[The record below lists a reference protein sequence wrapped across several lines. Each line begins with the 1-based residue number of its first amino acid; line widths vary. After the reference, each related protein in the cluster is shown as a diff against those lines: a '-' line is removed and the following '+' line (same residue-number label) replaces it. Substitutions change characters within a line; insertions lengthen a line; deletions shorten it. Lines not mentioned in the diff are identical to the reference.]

1 MNGKPHI
8 GKYSG
13 GRIVWAIAGLML
25 AGCSAASAQQTN
37 MPARPDYS
45 FFRIIVDRNIFNPDR
60 YPRQSRSSR
69 RDTREGPAVDAFS
82 LVGTMS
88 YQKGTFA
95 FFDGT
100 SSDYRKVLKLD
111 DAIAGYK
118 VTEITPN
125 AVTLK
130 TTDKQIEMK
139 VGSQMRHEDQGG
151 WQLVS
156 QSELPSETAENSAAA
171 DTSSSSATENSSG
184 DEGNDVLKKLMQ
196 QREQE
201 LK

>member
-1 MNGKPHI
+1 MNLKPHI
-8 GKYSG
+8 GKCSG
-13 GRIVWAIAGLML
+13 SRIVWVITGLVL
-25 AGCSAASAQQTN
+25 AGCWAASAQQTN
-37 MPARPDYS
+37 APSRPDYS
-45 FFRIIVDRNIFNPDR
+45 YFRVIADRNIFDPDR
-60 YPRQSRSSR
+60 YPHQSRSSR
-69 RDTREGPAVDAFS
+69 RNGRQGPLVDSFS

-88 YQKGTFA
+88 YPKGTFA

-100 SSDYRKVLKLD
+100 SSDYRKAVKLD

-118 VTEITPN
+118 VAEITRN
-125 AVTLK
+125 AVTL
-130 TTDKQIEMK
+130 TTTNKQIELK

-156 QSELPSETAENSAAA
+156 QDESPVEAEENSAA
-171 DTSSSSATENSSG
+171 DTSSSSATESSSAG
-184 DEGNDVLKKLMQ
+184 EGNDVLKKLMQ

>member
-1 MNGKPHI
+1 MNRKSHI

-13 GRIVWAIAGLML
+13 GRLLPAITGLVL
-25 AGCSAASAQQTN
+25 AACWAASAQQTN
-37 MPARPDYS
+37 APSRPDYS
-45 FFRIIVDRNIFNPDR
+45 YFRIIADRNIFNPDR

-69 RDTREGPAVDAFS
+69 RGGREGPLVDAFS

-88 YQKGTFA
+88 YPKGTFA

-118 VTEITPN
+118 VTGITPN

-130 TTDKQIEMK
+130 AADKQIEMK

-156 QSELPSETAENSAAA
+156 QNESLVEAAENSAE
-171 DTSSSSATENSSG
+171 DTSSSSATESSSG
-184 DEGNDVLKKLMQ
+184 GEGSDVLKKLMQ

>member
-1 MNGKPHI
+1 MNRKPHI
-8 GKYSG
+8 GKYSS
-13 GRIVWAIAGLML
+13 GRLLSAIAGLVL
-25 AGCSAASAQQTN
+25 AGCWASSAQQTN
-37 MPARPDYS
+37 APSRPDYS
-45 FFRIIVDRNIFNPDR
+45 YFRIIADRNIFNPNR
-60 YPRQSRSSR
+60 YPRRSRSR
-69 RDTREGPAVDAFS
+69 RDDRQGPAVDAFS

-118 VTEITPN
+118 VAEITPN

-130 TTDKQIEMK
+130 ATDKQIEMK

-156 QSELPSETAENSAAA
+156 QNESPVEATESPAA
-171 DTSSSSATENSSG
+171 DTSSSSATESG
-184 DEGNDVLKKLMQ
+184 SADEGNDVLKKLMQ

>member
-1 MNGKPHI
+1 MNGKPHT
-8 GKYSG
+8 GKCSV
-13 GRIVWAIAGLML
+13 GRLLSAIMGLVL
-25 AGCSAASAQQTN
+25 AGCWAASAQQTN
-37 MPARPDYS
+37 APARPDYS
-45 FFRIIVDRNIFNPDR
+45 YFRIIADRNIFNPDR
-60 YPRQSRSSR
+60 YPRRSRSSR
-69 RDTREGPAVDAFS
+69 RDSREGPAVDAFS

-118 VTEITPN
+118 VAEITAN

-130 TTDKQIEMK
+130 ATDKQIEMK
-139 VGSQMRHEDQGG
+139 VGSQMRHEDHGG

-156 QSELPSETAENSAAA
+156 QNESPVEAAENSAA
-171 DTSSSSATENSSG
+171 DTSSGSATESSSG
-184 DEGNDVLKKLMQ
+184 GEANDVLKKLMQ

>member
-8 GKYSG
+8 GEYSV
-13 GRIVWAIAGLML
+13 GRLLSAIAGLVL
-25 AGCSAASAQQTN
+25 AGCWAASAQQTN
-37 MPARPDYS
+37 APSRPDYS
-45 FFRIIVDRNIFNPDR
+45 YFRIIADRNIFDPDR
-60 YPRQSRSSR
+60 YPRHSRSSR
-69 RDTREGPAVDAFS
+69 RDDRQGPAVDEFS

-118 VTEITPN
+118 VAEITPN

-156 QSELPSETAENSAAA
+156 QNESPVEAAENPVA
-171 DTSSSSATENSSG
+171 DTSSGSATESSSG

>member
-8 GKYSG
+8 GKHFV
-13 GRIVWAIAGLML
+13 GRLLSAIMGLML
-25 AGCSAASAQQTN
+25 AECWAASAQQTN
-37 MPARPDYS
+37 APSRPDYS
-45 FFRIIVDRNIFNPDR
+45 YFRIIADRNIFNPDR
-60 YPRQSRSSR
+60 YPRRSRSSR
-69 RDTREGPAVDAFS
+69 RDSRGPAVDAFS

-125 AVTLK
+125 GVTLK
-130 TTDKQIEMK
+130 ATDKQIEMK
-139 VGSQMRHEDQGG
+139 VGSQMRHEDPGG

-156 QSELPSETAENSAAA
+156 QNELPVEAAENSTT
-171 DTSSSSATENSSG
+171 DTSSGSAAENSSV